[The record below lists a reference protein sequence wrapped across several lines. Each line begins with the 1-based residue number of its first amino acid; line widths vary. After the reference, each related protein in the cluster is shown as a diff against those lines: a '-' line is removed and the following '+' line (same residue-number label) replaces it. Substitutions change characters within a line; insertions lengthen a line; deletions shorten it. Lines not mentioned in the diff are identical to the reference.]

1 MYDVVKND
9 PNYAKI
15 SYKNNISAIKNR
27 LSEEVDNRNF
37 NWDENRSSDDEG
49 EEWFIQT
56 GKKLEKALFYSSL
69 VFFYAFYFFHFHLIS
84 IS

>member
-49 EEWFIQT
+49 EE
-56 GKKLEKALFYSSL
+56 
-69 VFFYAFYFFHFHLIS
+69 
-84 IS
+84 